1 MAEETIVVVDD
12 HPVFRDGMASLI
24 RRKFPEAVVLSTE
37 TLEEALNVAR
47 ERKEP
52 PSMFVLD
59 LFFSKH
65 NILGTLPALRKQF
78 SRSSIVIVTMADD
91 AATIDAAM
99 ACGIN
104 GFINKAV
111 SPQTMLTG
119 LEAVRVGE
127 LVVSLPEHKRA
138 PTLNQMIL
146 SERQFAVLQLIAQG
160 KTNKEIAIALG
171 ISPFTV
177 RIHVTALFRAL
188 GVASRVAA
196 VTYAMREGLLTTP
209 AQLRLKA

>member
-12 HPVFRDGMASLI
+12 HPVFRDGMASLV
-24 RRKFPEAVVLSTE
+24 RRKFPEAVVLSME
-37 TLEEALNVAR
+37 TLEEALSAAR

-65 NILGTLPALRKQF
+65 NILGTLPALRKEF

-91 AATIDAAM
+91 PATIDAAM

-119 LEAVRVGE
+119 LETVRAGD

-138 PTLNQMIL
+138 PTSNQTIL

>member
-65 NILGTLPALRKQF
+65 NILGTLPALRKEF

-119 LEAVRVGE
+119 LETVRAGD

-138 PTLNQMIL
+138 PTLNQTIL